1 MADRL
6 NGRRNASFLPSTD
19 NQPMTSAS
27 SALGQDGFVWI
38 RSAFATPAAA
48 FDEAQQLIDEC
59 SASGDDDGL
68 SVIGDFVV
76 PPADGE
82 ATRDFQTLHFD
93 FGVPLSVRCAI
104 KMWRGIQRSPSPAP
118 RSRSRR

>member
-68 SVIGDFVV
+68 SAIGDFVV

-93 FGVPLSVRCAI
+93 FGVPL
-104 KMWRGIQRSPSPAP
+104 RSLRDQDVARYTALFIPAP